1 MAQFNVSNIHR
12 VSIKT
17 NNILD
22 ILFKLGLDNNKGATR
37 MQAVMEITFREFRS
51 GDEDAFRT
59 LNEQWISKYFVL
71 EEKDMLTLRQPQKYI
86 LTPGGHIYF
95 ALLDEE
101 IVGCCALIATGPGSY
116 EVAKMAVNEEHRNRG
131 IGKSMLAHVIDAARA
146 LGAHKLVLETNGKLK
161 NAIHVYES
169 LGFEHLDP
177 AQVEPSP
184 YKRADVFM
192 ELVFVK

>member
-1 MAQFNVSNIHR
+1 
-12 VSIKT
+12 
-17 NNILD
+17 
-22 ILFKLGLDNNKGATR
+22 

-59 LNEQWISKYFVL
+59 LNEQWISKYFAL

-86 LTPGGHIYF
+86 LAPGGHIYF

-101 IVGCCALIATGPGSY
+101 IVGCCALIATEPGAY
-116 EVAKMAVNEEHRNRG
+116 EVAKMAVSEEHRNRG
-131 IGKSMLAHVIDAARA
+131 IGKSMLAHIVESAKS
-146 LGAHKLVLETNGKLK
+146 LGARKLVLETNSKLK

-177 AQVEPSP
+177 SQVEPSP

-192 ELVFVK
+192 ELVIVK